1 MTAKGCGVIVV
12 THNILELESVAD
24 IVTIIDDGKLI
35 STGTIT
41 DIKSRLSNHLKLNLH
56 YDDEGTAEKLRIPEW
71 GISSSHGDGMMI
83 ITLAPEKNRQCLGNG
98 AELSSQKNLSSVIP
112 YQIPP
117 LKTFI
122 SI

>member
-83 ITLAPEKNRQCLGNG
+83 ITLAPEKIDSALNG